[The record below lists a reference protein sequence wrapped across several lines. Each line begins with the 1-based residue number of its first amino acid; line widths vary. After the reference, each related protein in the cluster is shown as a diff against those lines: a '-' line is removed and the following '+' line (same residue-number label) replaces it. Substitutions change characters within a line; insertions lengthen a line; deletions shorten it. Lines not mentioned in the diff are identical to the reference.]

1 LFCIFLSLPNLA
13 ERKTVT
19 TATASTGTEWMT
31 DERKAFVE
39 AIRDFCQRELGTREQ
54 RSAAT
59 QNYTEAHSAEIYSK
73 LADLG
78 WLGASIAEEYG
89 GSGGSIVDA
98 CLFLEETSR
107 GMVPMSGFPV
117 SLIVAGAY
125 ERFGSEDQKDEIL
138 GGICNGR
145 VEAIAMSEPEAGSDV
160 GNLQCRAE
168 RSNGG
173 FVLNGQKTWIS
184 AAHLADHILVV
195 ARTGRDGSKHEGL
208 TMLSVPTDSDG
219 LEVSGIETMG
229 GKEVNDVY
237 LTDCYVPEERVLGQ
251 VDGGWMQLMAGLN
264 VERLIT
270 AATILGLGQRAFDDV
285 LAYVKERKQFDR
297 PIGSFQTIRHR
308 LADVATELEC
318 ARLLVY
324 DVARKT
330 EAAPDQ
336 MLPREASMVKLKA
349 TEVAKKTALEGMQMM
364 GGYGYSTEYDMERLV
379 RMTLVS
385 TIYAGTS
392 EIQREII
399 SKTYGL

>member
-1 LFCIFLSLPNLA
+1 VSTMMTPA
-13 ERKTVT
+13 
-19 TATASTGTEWMT
+19 TGTAEWMS
-31 DERKAFVE
+31 DERRAFVE
-39 AIRDFCQRELGTREQ
+39 AIRDFCKRELGTPEQ
-54 RSAAT
+54 REAAT
-59 QNYTEAHSAEIYSK
+59 NGYTEAHSAEVYSR
-73 LADLG
+73 LAELG
-78 WLGASIAEEYG
+78 WLGASISEDYG

-98 CLFLEETSR
+98 CLFLEETGR
-107 GMVPMSGFPV
+107 GMVPMAGFPV

-125 ERFGSEDQKDEIL
+125 ERFGSEDQKSEIL
-138 GGICNGR
+138 GGIVNGR

-168 RSNGG
+168 RQNGG

-184 AAHLADHILVV
+184 AAHIADHILVV
-195 ARTGRDGSKHEGL
+195 ARTGREGSKHEGV
-208 TMLSVPTDSDG
+208 TMLSVPTDSEG
-219 LEVSGIETMG
+219 VQIRGIETMG

-270 AATILGLGQRAFDDV
+270 AATILGIGQRAFDDA
-285 LAYVKERKQFDR
+285 LAYVKERKQFGR
-297 PIGSFQTIRHR
+297 PIGSFQTIKHR
-308 LADVATELEC
+308 IADLGTELEC
-318 ARLLVY
+318 CRLLVY

-336 MLPREASMVKLKA
+336 MLPREASMVKLKV
-349 TEVAKKTALEGMQMM
+349 TETAKKVALEGMQMM

-379 RMTLVS
+379 RQTLVS

>member
-1 LFCIFLSLPNLA
+1 MTAPG
-13 ERKTVT
+13 
-19 TATASTGTEWMT
+19 ATAWMT
-31 DERKAFVE
+31 DERRAFVE
-39 AIRDFCQRELGTREQ
+39 AIRDFCKRELGTREQ
-54 RSAAT
+54 RAAAT
-59 QNYTEAHSAEIYSK
+59 NDYTEAHSAQIYSK
-73 LADLG
+73 LAELG
-78 WLGASIAEEYG
+78 WLGASISGDYG

-107 GMVPMSGFPV
+107 GMVPMAGFPV

-125 ERFGSEDQKDEIL
+125 ERFGTDEQKAQIL
-138 GGICNGR
+138 GGICEGR

-160 GNLQCRAE
+160 GNLQCSAE
-168 RSNGG
+168 RDNGG

-184 AAHLADHILVV
+184 AAHIADHILVV
-195 ARTGRDGSKHEGL
+195 ARTARDGSKHEGV
-208 TMLSVPTDSDG
+208 TMLSVPTESEG
-219 LEVSGIETMG
+219 LEVRGIETMG
-229 GKEVNDVY
+229 GREVNDVY
-237 LTDCYVPEERVLGQ
+237 LTDCHVPADRVLGQ

-270 AATILGLGQRAFDDV
+270 AATVLGLGQRAFDDA
-285 LAYVKERKQFDR
+285 LAYIKERKQFGR
-297 PIGSFQTIRHR
+297 PIGSFQALRHR
-308 LADVATELEC
+308 VADLATELEC

-324 DVARKT
+324 DVALKT
-330 EAAPDQ
+330 EAAPEQ

-349 TEVAKKTALEGMQMM
+349 TEVAKRVALEGMQMM